1 MLSFITPF
9 GLSLVMVLVGSGLHQ
24 FALAEL
30 GLRNWTVEGV
40 PREAL
45 VYVPSQAK
53 STKAPLVF
61 AFHGHGGSMRF
72 ASRSFRYHE
81 HWPEALVV
89 YMQGLNTPG
98 KLTDPEGKK
107 PGWQAG
113 VGDQWDRDLKFFD
126 TVLQSLKQD
135 FQVDEQRL
143 YATGHSNGGG
153 FTYLLWA
160 TRGDLFAA
168 FAPSAALAKRAS
180 TAGILPK
187 PALHIAGT
195 KDPLVQFAWQE
206 KMIEAVKKLNGCQPQ
221 GQAWK
226 NSGSLEGTLY
236 PSSTGTPLITLLHPG
251 GHQFLP
257 EAPPLVV
264 EFFKE
269 HVKPVAAR

>member
-1 MLSFITPF
+1 MPPLISRF
-9 GLSLVMVLVGSGLHQ
+9 GLYLLMVMIGGLPRL
-24 FALAEL
+24 ALAEL
-30 GLRNWTVEGV
+30 GPRNWKVDGV

-45 VYVPSQAK
+45 VYVPSQATSGK
-53 STKAPLVF
+53 TPVVF

-81 HWPEALVV
+81 LWPEALVV

-107 PGWQAG
+107 PGWQAYA
-113 VGDQWDRDLKFFD
+113 GDQGDRDLKFFD
-126 TVLQSLKQD
+126 TVLQSLKQE
-135 FQVDEQRL
+135 FQVDEQRI

-180 TAGILPK
+180 TAGIPPK

-226 NSGSLEGTLY
+226 NSGALAGTVY
-236 PSSTGTPLITLLHPG
+236 PSATGTPLITLLHAG

-264 EFFKE
+264 EFLKE
-269 HVKPVAAR
+269 QVKPVAAR